1 MASIVGLLA
10 GEDIE
15 IIDFK
20 PPEMTF
26 SFEKDIPITVWTPP
40 NINIV
45 LGFGFSATLE
55 IALVSIFSP
64 ISLVSLYPDCL
75 SRLLFSWKFVLQVLD
90 SKGIR
95 EAVQEKKPIK
105 ALNSFAIR
113 DIIDDVDTPLIV
125 LTGSVTIGTL
135 STSHTILRVT
145 YL

>member
-1 MASIVGLLA
+1 MLRTDLSGIVGLLV

-26 SFEKDIPITVWTPP
+26 SFEKDIPITVWSPP

-64 ISLVSLYPDCL
+64 VSLVSLFPDFCL
-75 SRLLFSWKFVLQVLD
+75 GYCFL
-90 SKGIR
+90 
-95 EAVQEKKPIK
+95 
-105 ALNSFAIR
+105 
-113 DIIDDVDTPLIV
+113 
-125 LTGSVTIGTL
+125 GTL
-135 STSHTILRVT
+135 FYR
-145 YL
+145 YLTLKASGKLCKKKNR